1 MAGFVETSLRLCLP
15 TLARPPPSEPG
26 NKPDTSALT
35 AYLTETFEKL
45 TRLPDTELQLSML
58 GAWITELL
66 LASRSGLTSP
76 LARKTND
83 AGIATFLARSAR
95 SLDAATTL
103 SVMSGHACLPHEV
116 AAIAAALGSY
126 EGAVKAALE
135 VRSQGSTSE
144 EDEATARH
152 R

>member
-83 AGIATFLARSAR
+83 AGIATFLARSAAP
-95 SLDAATTL
+95 AA
-103 SVMSGHACLPHEV
+103 
-116 AAIAAALGSY
+116 
-126 EGAVKAALE
+126 GASAPETFTETFTGKLFLAELKE
-135 VRSQGSTSE
+135 
-144 EDEATARH
+144 
-152 R
+152 